1 MTKLKIGL
9 VGLGK
14 IARDEHVPAIA
25 VHPEAELIAVA
36 SRNAKAEGVANY
48 ADLESMLNTIG
59 VASMDQLGERTG
71 YRLHRPLSAAKVS
84 VHCSAHGVVGGQACL
99 SRKAPRRDAF
109 RG

>member
-9 VGLGK
+9 VGFGK

-36 SRNAKAEGVANY
+36 SRNAKADGVANY
-48 ADLESMLNTIG
+48 PDLESML
-59 VASMDQLGERTG
+59 AGEPDSR
-71 YRLHRPLSAAKVS
+71 RHRPVPAAKVS
-84 VHCSAHGVVGGQACL
+84 VYCGAHGVVGGQACL
-99 SRKAPRRDAF
+99 PRKAPRRDAF